1 MSQFGTTVW
10 GLRDELAAHLVLS
23 FAALALGVAIAL
35 PLIVAA
41 ARNRHA
47 ARIALGLASLVQTV
61 PALALLALFYPLLLW
76 FSALIGGGIPAL
88 GFLPALLALA
98 LYAVLPIL
106 HNGVAGL
113 RGLDPAVREAAD
125 AMGLTPGQKLR
136 WVEAP
141 LVAPLV
147 LAGIRTAAVWT
158 VGAATLATTVG
169 ATRLGDPIFAGLQT
183 QNWVLVLAGCT
194 AAAGLALATD
204 GALVLVER
212 GMAQSRPLMAW
223 LGATLVVLALGW
235 ALVPVRAGQ
244 PPTLVVGAK
253 NFSEQF
259 ILARLIGSR
268 LEEAGYAV
276 SYREGL
282 GSAVAFKALESGD
295 IDTYVDYAGT
305 LWTAEL
311 KRANTPSPV
320 AMREG
325 IAQYLSKPG
334 GARLLGTLG
343 FENAYAFTMKADVS
357 KARGIASLEDLVRTA
372 PGMTLGTDLEFLDR
386 PEWAAVRA
394 AYPLRFK
401 ASKRYSPTFMYRAL
415 ASGDADVI
423 TAFSSDGR
431 IAADRL
437 TVLTD
442 PGQAIPNYAA
452 LLLVSGRC
460 AADARCIAALRPLL
474 GRIPVAAMREANYRV
489 DRDQGKQ
496 TPQAAARWLARK
508 VALAH

>member
-1 MSQFGTTVW
+1 MSRFWDTLW
-10 GLRDELAAHLVLS
+10 GLRDELAAHLVLA
-23 FAALALGVAIAL
+23 FAALALGIAIAL

-47 ARIALGLASLVQTV
+47 ARAALGLASLVQTV

-76 FSALIGGGIPAL
+76 LSALVGGGIPAL

-125 AMGLTPGQKLR
+125 AMGLTAGQKLR

-169 ATRLGDPIFAGLQT
+169 ATSLGDPIFAGLQT
-183 QNWVLVLAGCT
+183 QNWVLVLAGCA

-204 GALVLVER
+204 AVLVLVEKGVAAR
-212 GMAQSRPLMAW
+212 RPLLAW
-223 LGATLVVLALGW
+223 LGLALVMLSLGW
-235 ALVPVRAGQ
+235 ALLPARAE
-244 PPTLVVGAK
+244 PRPALVVGAK
-253 NFSEQF
+253 NFSEQY
-259 ILARLIGSR
+259 ILARLIGTR
-268 LEEAGYAV
+268 LGEAGYAV

-282 GSAVAFKALESGD
+282 GSAVVFKALESGD
-295 IDTYVDYAGT
+295 IDAYVDYAGT

-311 KRANTPSPV
+311 KRSDTPSPA
-320 AMREG
+320 AMRDG
-325 IAQYLSKPG
+325 IARHLAQPG

-343 FENAYAFTMKADVS
+343 FENAYAFAMKPEAAR
-357 KARGIASLEDLVRTA
+357 ARGVASLQDLVRAA
-372 PGMTLGTDLEFLDR
+372 PDLTLGTDLEFLDR
-386 PEWAAVRA
+386 PEWRAVGA
-394 AYPLRFK
+394 AYPLRFR

-431 IAADRL
+431 IAADKL
-437 TVLTD
+437 TVLSD
-442 PGQAIPNYAA
+442 PKEAIPNYDA

-460 AADARCIAALRPLL
+460 ASDPRCIAALRPLL
-474 GRIPVAAMREANYRV
+474 GRIAVAAMREANYRV
-489 DRDQGKQ
+489 DRDTAKQ
-496 TPQAAARWLARK
+496 TPEAAARWLAAK
-508 VALAH
+508 TGLAR

>member
-1 MSQFGTTVW
+1 MSRFWDTLW

-23 FAALALGVAIAL
+23 FAALALGIVIAL
-35 PLIVAA
+35 PLIVMA

-47 ARIALGLASLVQTV
+47 ARLALGLASLVQTV
-61 PALALLALFYPLLLW
+61 PALALLALFYPLLLSL
-76 FSALIGGGIPAL
+76 SALVGGGIPAL

-169 ATRLGDPIFAGLQT
+169 ATSLGNPIFAGLQT
-183 QNWVLVLAGCT
+183 QDWVLVLAGCA
-194 AAAGLALATD
+194 AAAGLAMATD
-204 GALVLVER
+204 GVLVLVEKGVAHR
-212 GMAQSRPLMAW
+212 RPALIW
-223 LGATLVVLALGW
+223 LGLTLIALALSW
-235 ALVPVRAGQ
+235 AMVPARAELR
-244 PPTLVVGAK
+244 PTLVVGAK
-253 NFSEQF
+253 NFSEQY
-259 ILARLIGSR
+259 ILARLIGAR
-268 LEEAGYAV
+268 LGDSGYAV
-276 SYREGL
+276 TYREGL
-282 GSAVAFKALESGD
+282 GSAVVFKALESGD
-295 IDTYVDYAGT
+295 IDAYIDYAGT
-305 LWTAEL
+305 LWTSEL
-311 KRANTPSPV
+311 KRTDTPSPE
-320 AMREG
+320 AMRAG
-325 IAQYLSKPG
+325 LARYLSKPG

-343 FENAYAFTMKADVS
+343 FENAYAFAMKPDVA
-357 KARGIASLEDLVRTA
+357 KARRIGALQDLVGAA
-372 PGMTLGTDLEFLDR
+372 PDLTLGTDLEFLDR
-386 PEWAAVRA
+386 PEWRAVSA
-394 AYPLRFK
+394 AYPMRFRQ
-401 ASKRYSPTFMYRAL
+401 SKRYSPTFMYRAR

-442 PGQAIPNYAA
+442 PKHAIPNYDA
-452 LLLVSGRC
+452 LLLVSGKC
-460 AADARCIAALRPLL
+460 AADARCVGALRPLL
-474 GRIPVAAMREANYRV
+474 GHVPVAAMREANYQV
-489 DRDQGKQ
+489 DRDTGKQ
-496 TPQAAARWLARK
+496 TPDAAAKWLATK
-508 VALAH
+508 LGLAR